1 MGCYKFSM
9 KKYQSYING
18 KWIDSLSKETI
29 KVDDPATAKGIGEV
43 ACAKKEDVDV
53 AVEAARKAFN
63 SRILVDMHPMDRAK
77 LMHKIAEELRNV
89 SKEAGKLLCYENGKP
104 LAGAEYEFVDAAN
117 YFDYYGGLTDKLE
130 GKTIPVNKGV
140 IDYTVLEP
148 YGVSAHIIPWNY
160 PISMLGRSLA
170 CAFATGNS
178 TVIKTPELTPLAA
191 ASFFAQAL
199 DKAGIPKGTINII
212 CGYGDEAGSYLTSHK
227 DVAQITFT
235 GSVPTGKKILHVA
248 ADRAVPVVVE
258 MGGKSAAIVYP
269 DADINKVVETAKGAI
284 FGHAGQI
291 CSAMARV
298 VVHKSVKS
306 ELLDK
311 LAKLSKS
318 LKVGAGYEDGE
329 LTPVISEKQLQKVEN
344 YARSGTQA
352 GAEAIAGGKR
362 VDRPG
367 YFFEAT
373 VFDKVKQDM
382 TIANE
387 EIFGPILS
395 VIEYQDPEE
404 AIKIAN
410 DTEYG
415 LAAGV
420 FTKDLDQ
427 ATVASNQ
434 LEVGQV
440 YVNSWFTGSIAT
452 PFGGY
457 KQSGYSREKG
467 QEALKSYLQVKNVG
481 IQL

>member
-1 MGCYKFSM
+1 M
-9 KKYQSYING
+9 KKYQSYIDG

-29 KVDDPATAKGIGEV
+29 PVDNPATGKILGEM
-43 ACAKKEDVDV
+43 ACAKKEDVDL
-53 AVEAARKAFN
+53 AIEAASKAFK
-63 SRILVDMHPMDRAK
+63 SRILVDMHPLERVK
-77 LMHKIAEELRNV
+77 LMRKIAEELRKI

-170 CAFATGNS
+170 CSFATGNS
-178 TVIKTPELTPLAA
+178 TIVKTPEQTPLAA

-199 DKAGIPKGTINII
+199 EKAGIPKGTINII
-212 CGYGDEAGSYLTSHK
+212 CGYGDEAGSYLTHHK

-235 GSVPTGKKILHVA
+235 GSVPTGKKILHA
-248 ADRAVPVVVE
+248 AAERAIPTVIE
-258 MGGKSAAIVYP
+258 LGGKSAAIVYP
-269 DADINKVVETAKGAI
+269 DADLDKVVETAKGAI

-291 CSAMARV
+291 CSAMSRV
-298 VVHKSVKS
+298 VVHKSVKN
-306 ELLDK
+306 ELLEK
-311 LAKLSKS
+311 LSKLSKS
-318 LKVGAGYEDGE
+318 LKVGAGYEGGE
-329 LTPVISEKQLQKVEN
+329 LTPVISEKQLQNVEN
-344 YARSGTQA
+344 YSRSGTQA
-352 GAEAIAGGKR
+352 GAEAITGGKR

-387 EIFGPILS
+387 EIFGPVLS

-410 DTEYG
+410 DSDYG

-420 FTKDLDQ
+420 FTKNLDQ
-427 ATVASNQ
+427 ATEASNK

-457 KQSGYSREKG
+457 KRSGFSREKG
-467 QEALKSYLQVKNVG
+467 QEALKSYLQVKNIG

>member
-1 MGCYKFSM
+1 M
-9 KKYQSYING
+9 KKYQSYIDG

-29 KVDDPATAKGIGEV
+29 PVDDPATGKILGEM
-43 ACAKKEDVDV
+43 ACAKKEDVDL
-53 AVEAARKAFN
+53 AIEAASKAFK
-63 SRILVDMHPMDRAK
+63 SRILVDMHPLERVK
-77 LMHKIAEELRNV
+77 LMRKIAEELRKV

-170 CAFATGNS
+170 CSFATGNS
-178 TVIKTPELTPLAA
+178 TIVKTPEQTPLAA

-199 DKAGIPKGTINII
+199 EKAGIPKGTINII
-212 CGYGDEAGSYLTSHK
+212 CGYGDEAGSYLTHHK
-227 DVAQITFT
+227 DIAQITFT
-235 GSVPTGKKILHVA
+235 GSVPTGKKILHA
-248 ADRAVPVVVE
+248 AAERAIPTVIE
-258 MGGKSAAIVYP
+258 LGGKSAAIVYP
-269 DADINKVVETAKGAI
+269 DADLDKVVETAKGAI

-291 CSAMARV
+291 CSAMSRA
-298 VVHKSVKS
+298 VVHKSVKN
-306 ELLDK
+306 ELLEK
-311 LAKLSKS
+311 LSKLSKS
-318 LKVGAGYEDGE
+318 LKVGAGYEGGE

-344 YARSGTQA
+344 YSRSGTQA
-352 GAEAIAGGKR
+352 GAEAITGGKR

-387 EIFGPILS
+387 EIFGPVLS
-395 VIEYQDPEE
+395 IIEYQDPEE

-410 DTEYG
+410 NSDYG

-420 FTKDLDQ
+420 FTKNLNQ
-427 ATVASNQ
+427 ATEASNK

-457 KQSGYSREKG
+457 KRSGFSREKG
-467 QEALKSYLQVKNVG
+467 QEALKSYLQVKNIG